1 MKLSAVQADAMQEL
15 GNIGAAHAATTLSQ
29 MIGSTVHMSVPA
41 IKAVDIA
48 ALGTYMGE
56 ESAAM
61 VVFELQGD
69 IQHGGFVIFYITR
82 ESAIRLT
89 NTMLGLTD
97 DGDIE
102 PEDLGLTD
110 MNRPMNEM
118 DESALLEVGNIM
130 VSAFLDATAELLG
143 FVMLPSPPSMT
154 IDMAHAAMSSLIA
167 GLGEEIDEVLLFST
181 ELTCEEHKIDSDI
194 IMMPETKTLARIVE
208 LLENMMKPA

>member
-1 MKLSAVQADAMQEL
+1 MKLSAVQADAIQEL

-29 MIGSTVHMSVPA
+29 MLGSTVQMSVPG

-48 ALGTYMGE
+48 DLGSYMGE

-61 VVFELQGD
+61 VVFELQGE

-89 NTMLGLTD
+89 NTM
-97 DGDIE
+97 
-102 PEDLGLTD
+102 LGLTD

-167 GLGEEIDEVLLFST
+167 RLGEEIDEVLLFST

>member
-29 MIGSTVHMSVPA
+29 MLGSSVEMSVPG

-48 ALGTYMGE
+48 ELGNYMGE

-61 VVFELQGD
+61 VAFELQGE

-97 DGDIE
+97 
-102 PEDLGLTD
+102 

-118 DESALLEVGNIM
+118 DESALIEVGNIM

-167 GLGEEIDEVLLFST
+167 GMGEEINEVLLFST
-181 ELTCEEHKIDSDI
+181 ELTCEEHKIDSDL
-194 IMMPETKTLARIVE
+194 IMMPEAKTLAHIVS
-208 LLENMMKPA
+208 LLENMMNPA

>member
-1 MKLSAVQADAMQEL
+1 MKLSTVQADAMQEL

-29 MIGSTVHMSVPA
+29 MLGSTVQMSVPG

-48 ALGTYMGE
+48 ELGNYMGE

-61 VVFELQGD
+61 VAFELQGE
-69 IQHGGFVIFYITR
+69 IQHGGYIIFYITR

-97 DGDIE
+97 
-102 PEDLGLTD
+102 
-110 MNRPMNEM
+110 MNRAMNEM
-118 DESALLEVGNIM
+118 DESALIEVGNIM

-143 FVMLPSPPSMT
+143 FVMLPSPPAMT
-154 IDMAHAAMSSLIA
+154 IDMVHAAMSSLIA
-167 GLGEEIDEVLLFST
+167 GMGEEIDEVLLFST

-194 IMMPETKTLARIVE
+194 IMMPENKTLVQIVG

>member
-1 MKLSAVQADAMQEL
+1 MKLSTVQADAIQEL

-29 MIGSTVHMSVPA
+29 MLGSTVEMSVPA
-41 IKAVDIA
+41 IKAIDISE
-48 ALGTYMGE
+48 LGTYMGE
-56 ESAAM
+56 EPAAL
-61 VVFELQGD
+61 VAFELQGE
-69 IQHGGFVIFYITR
+69 IAHGGYIVFYISR

-89 NTMLGLTD
+89 NTM
-97 DGDIE
+97 
-102 PEDLGLTD
+102 LGLTD

-143 FVMLPSPPSMT
+143 FVMLPSPPALT

-167 GLGEEIDEVLLFST
+167 QMGEEIDEVLLFST

-194 IMMPETKTLARIVE
+194 IMMPESSTLARIVE
-208 LLENMMKPA
+208 LMENMMKGI

>member
-1 MKLSAVQADAMQEL
+1 MKLSAVQADAIQEL

-29 MIGSTVHMSVPA
+29 MVGSTVQMSVPG
-41 IKAVDIA
+41 IKAIDIA
-48 ALGTYMGE
+48 ELGSFMGE
-56 ESAAM
+56 ESAAL
-61 VVFELQGD
+61 VVFELQGE

-89 NTMLGLTD
+89 NTM
-97 DGDIE
+97 
-102 PEDLGLTD
+102 LGLTD

-143 FVMLPSPPSMT
+143 FVMLPSPPAMT

-194 IMMPETKTLARIVE
+194 IMMPESKTLAHIVE

>member
-1 MKLSAVQADAMQEL
+1 MKLSAVQADAIQEL

-29 MIGSTVHMSVPA
+29 MVGSTVQMSVPG
-41 IKAVDIA
+41 IKAIDIA
-48 ALGTYMGE
+48 ELGNFMGE
-56 ESAAM
+56 ESAAL

-69 IQHGGFVIFYITR
+69 IPHGGFVIFYITR

-89 NTMLGLTD
+89 NTM
-97 DGDIE
+97 
-102 PEDLGLTD
+102 LGLTD

-167 GLGEEIDEVLLFST
+167 GMGEEIDEVLLFST

>member
-1 MKLSAVQADAMQEL
+1 MKLSAVQADAIQEL

-29 MIGSTVHMSVPA
+29 MVGSTVQMSVPG
-41 IKAVDIA
+41 IKAIDIA
-48 ALGTYMGE
+48 ELGNFMGE
-56 ESAAM
+56 ESAAL
-61 VVFELQGD
+61 VVFELQGE

-97 DGDIE
+97 
-102 PEDLGLTD
+102 
-110 MNRPMNEM
+110 MNRPLNEM

-167 GLGEEIDEVLLFST
+167 GMGEEIDEVLLFST